1 MHNILFFLWYK
12 IPRLILIPFL
22 PLSFIFYIIIY
33 LRRFLLLY
41 YFKRFTSKARVIIVG
56 NLVVGGSGKTPFT
69 IWLSKYLESKDKKTT
84 IISSGYG
91 STISSPVIIDS
102 LSNPNEVGDEAV
114 LLSDKTQSMVVS
126 SSNRVESTKFCDT
139 NQVDF
144 IIHDDGLQ
152 HYSLNRQYE
161 FIIENTNMRDNYF
174 LLPCGPLREPKFFHK
189 NADFIL
195 SNYTGSEHPGFYSRI
210 SSVSSAVD
218 RTKYDLD
225 DKKFSSC
232 ILITAIADDF
242 SLVKELKE
250 HDIELITYKYPDHY
264 QFRESDIPKVDQPIL
279 VTEKDFVKIKLFCNE
294 NVYILE
300 QNIIPNDKLL
310 KLMEKLS

>member
-1 MHNILFFLWYK
+1 
-12 IPRLILIPFL
+12 
-22 PLSFIFYIIIY
+22 
-33 LRRFLLLY
+33 
-41 YFKRFTSKARVIIVG
+41 VG

-114 LLSDKTQSMVVS
+114 LLSNKTQSMVVS

-161 FIIENTNMRDNYF
+161 FIIENTNKRDNNF
-174 LLPCGPLREPKFFHK
+174 LLPCGPFREPKFFHK

-264 QFRESDIPKVDQPIL
+264 QFRESDIPKANQPIL

>member
-1 MHNILFFLWYK
+1 M
-12 IPRLILIPFL
+12 
-22 PLSFIFYIIIY
+22 
-33 LRRFLLLY
+33 
-41 YFKRFTSKARVIIVG
+41 G

-91 STISSPVIIDS
+91 STITSPVIIDS

-114 LLSDKTQSMVVS
+114 LLSNKTQSTIVS
-126 SSNRVESTKFCDT
+126 SSNRIESTKFCDT
-139 NQVDF
+139 CEADF

-152 HYSLNRQYE
+152 HYSLNRQHE
-161 FIIENTNMRDNYF
+161 FIIENTNQRDNNF
-174 LLPCGPLREPKFFHK
+174 LLPCGPFREPKFFHK

-195 SNYTGSEHPGFYSRI
+195 SNYTGSEYPGFYSRI
-210 SSVSSAVD
+210 SSVLSSVD
-218 RTKYDLD
+218 QTEYDLD

-242 SLVKELKE
+242 SLVNELKE
-250 HDIELITYKYPDHY
+250 HNIELITYKYPDHY
-264 QFRESDIPKVDQPIL
+264 QFRESDIPIVDKPIL
-279 VTEKDFVKIKLFCNE
+279 VTEKDFVKVKHFCNK
-294 NVYILE
+294 NVYVLE

-310 KLMEKLS
+310 KLLDKLS

>member
-1 MHNILFFLWYK
+1 MHNIIFFFWYK
-12 IPRLILIPFL
+12 IPRLIQIPFL
-22 PLSFIFYIIIY
+22 PLSFIFFIIIY
-33 LRRFLLLY
+33 LRRFLLLN
-41 YFKRFTSKARVIIVG
+41 YFKRFTSKARVVIVG

-114 LLSDKTQSMVVS
+114 LLSNKTKSTVVS

-139 NQVDF
+139 SEVDF

-161 FIIENTNMRDNYF
+161 FIIENTNKRDNNF
-174 LLPCGPLREPKFFHK
+174 LLPCGPFREPKFFHK

-195 SNYTGSEHPGFYSRI
+195 SNYTGCEYPGFYSRI
-210 SSVSSAVD
+210 SGVSSSID
-218 RTKYDLD
+218 NTKYDLD

-232 ILITAIADDF
+232 IVITAIADDL

-250 HDIELITYKYPDHY
+250 HDIELITYKFPAVSYTHL
-264 QFRESDIPKVDQPIL
+264 RAHE
-279 VTEKDFVKIKLFCNE
+279 T
-294 NVYILE
+294 
-300 QNIIPNDKLL
+300 
-310 KLMEKLS
+310 